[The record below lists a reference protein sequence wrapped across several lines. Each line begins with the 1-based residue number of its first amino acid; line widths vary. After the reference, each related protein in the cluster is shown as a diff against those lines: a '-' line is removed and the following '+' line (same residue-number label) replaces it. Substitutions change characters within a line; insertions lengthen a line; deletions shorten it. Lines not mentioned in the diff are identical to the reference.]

1 MIPLRVTLKNFLS
14 YGPIEQSVNFEPY
27 SLICLSGRNG
37 HGKSSILDAIT
48 WAVWGCARKMLGVS
62 KGDEGLVHLGQKEM
76 VIHLDFLAN
85 GQKYRIR
92 REYFKSIGKPIT
104 RLDIEIFDA
113 DINQYVTLTDKSVR
127 ATQEKIESL
136 VGVDFATFV
145 STSFLRQGQ
154 SNEFS
159 KKTPRERKEII
170 ASILN
175 LSAFDHKASNALE
188 KSKEIAQKILIL
200 RMNGEQAQQVAAQKA
215 DVESAIV
222 VGSEKIDEVNKHLA
236 GVETE
241 LESTG
246 VMVQQSL
253 VLKQENQRLL
263 LLCEA
268 TANRERE
275 FTQKFTHAV
284 LAWRTLHKKIIKMPV
299 LDDVL
304 HQRDVLTV
312 TLNTLRSKEIQ
323 ARDFHEKYTHET
335 TKLSRLEVDLKH
347 AFELKKI
354 DVLRKKNE
362 LLMHQKYQQ
371 ATVLDFSKRQEEFL
385 KQSKDIK
392 LQQGAIIGQ
401 LAEREVI
408 EHAYDF
414 GKKLFE
420 KRRSFYHACVSKKNA
435 AIAVLSEIAERKDA
449 VGSVESPSCPLCEQL
464 LTMKRKQFLAAQ
476 LAKQEQFEQHKFDR
490 VSLVLK
496 MLEEV
501 LKAQRTELEKTAQM
515 CSAFHSLEQDLIRLN
530 GLNEECERE
539 RLKLSHVLDEAREQQ
554 DVLHRQLSVVEQE
567 IVSLEADH
575 GVLLSSH
582 PGILEVKQQI
592 AALEKDLVAVGY
604 DAEEHKRAISAF
616 TALDGVLRDIQQ
628 RENLFQEGLR
638 LRHGVSA
645 LLAQV
650 RQARAEFASFVEL
663 KKDVET
669 KLVFYQNFLQKL
681 NTLEAEKRELMS
693 SRDSCS
699 RELGSLMER
708 KKRCEEAQKVCLDL
722 EGQLDGLLQEKRE
735 YDYLAEAFGKNGIQA
750 LLIEGILPEIE
761 QEANSLLAQLTD
773 NQMQIFIE
781 SLRDLKSG
789 GVRETLD
796 IQISDGVGVR
806 PYEMFSGGEAFR
818 IDFAL
823 RIAVSRLLAR
833 RAGTHLQ
840 TLFIDEGFGSQD
852 EDGLSRL
859 TQALFAV
866 QRDFEKII
874 IVSHL
879 ERLKENFPVH
889 VIVEKR
895 GGLSTV
901 HVEERG

>member
-113 DINQYVTLTDKSVR
+113 DLNQYVTLTDKSVR

-175 LSAFDHKASNALE
+175 LSAFDHKASSALE

-200 RMNGEQAQQVAAQKA
+200 RMNGEQAQHVAAQKA
-215 DVESAIV
+215 DIELAIV
-222 VGSEKIDEVNKHLA
+222 AGSARIEEVNKELL

-246 VMVQQSL
+246 VMVQQSQ
-253 VLKQENQRLL
+253 VLKQESQRLA

-268 TANRERE
+268 AVNRERE
-275 FTQKFTHAV
+275 CIQKLATGV
-284 LAWRTLHKKIIKMPV
+284 SAWRLLHKKIIKMPV

-304 HQRDVLTV
+304 HQRDVLT
-312 TLNTLRSKEIQ
+312 TALNLLRSQEIQ
-323 ARDFHEKYTHET
+323 ARDLHEKYTHAM

-362 LLMHQKYQQ
+362 LLTHQKYQQ
-371 ATVLDFSKRQEEFL
+371 ATMVDLSRRQEELF
-385 KQSKDIK
+385 KQSQDSK
-392 LQQGAIIGQ
+392 LQQRAIIEQ
-401 LAEREVI
+401 LAQREVI
-408 EHAYDF
+408 ESAYDV

-435 AIAVLSEIAERKDA
+435 SIVVLSEIAERKEA

-476 LAKQEQFEQHKFDR
+476 LEKQEQFEQHKFDR

-501 LKAQRTELEKTAQM
+501 LKTQRAELEKTAQA
-515 CSAFHSLEQDLIRLN
+515 CIAFHSLEQDLIRLS
-530 GLNEECERE
+530 GLNDECERE
-539 RLKLSHVLDEAREQQ
+539 WLKLTHTLNEVREQQ
-554 DVLHRQLSVVEQE
+554 NGLQLQLSGIEQE
-567 IVSLEADH
+567 IMSLEHDH
-575 GVLLSSH
+575 GMLLASH
-582 PGILEVKQQI
+582 EGILEIKQQI
-592 AALEKDLVAVGY
+592 AALEKDLVGVGY
-604 DAEEHKRAISAF
+604 DAEEHKRTTVAF

-628 RENLFQEGLR
+628 RENFYQESLR

-645 LLAQV
+645 VLAHV
-650 RQARAEFASFVEL
+650 RHVRAEYASFIEL
-663 KKDVET
+663 KKDVAA
-669 KLVFYQNFLQKL
+669 KLEFYQNFLQKM
-681 NTLEAEKRELMS
+681 NALEAEKRALMEL
-693 SRDSCS
+693 RDGCS
-699 RELGSLMER
+699 RELGSLTER
-708 KKRCEEAQKVCLDL
+708 RKRCEEAQKVCLDL
-722 EGQLDGLLQEKRE
+722 EGQLGGLLQEKRE

-852 EDGLSRL
+852 EEGLSRL

-895 GGLSTV
+895 AGLSTV